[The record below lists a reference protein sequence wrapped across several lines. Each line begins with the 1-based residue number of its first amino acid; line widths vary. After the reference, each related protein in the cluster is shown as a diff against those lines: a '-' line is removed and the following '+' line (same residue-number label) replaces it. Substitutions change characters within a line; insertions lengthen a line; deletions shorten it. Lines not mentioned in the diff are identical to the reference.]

1 MEFGNGAEVGSVEGG
16 VVVGIGSPMGLGV
29 AASGNSKLYR
39 FTSDSSS
46 LLIITLR
53 DFGLDVGGERVGGE
67 SFFVSSSSASVT
79 KASKFSFLSSFKK
92 SRGKG
97 IGRPILACL

>member
-1 MEFGNGAEVGSVEGG
+1 M
-16 VVVGIGSPMGLGV
+16 VGIGSPMGLGV

-39 FTSDSSS
+39 FTSDSSFS
-46 LLIITLR
+46 LIITLR

-79 KASKFSFLSSFKK
+79 KASKFSSSSVCSGLHSGQRRLSL
-92 SRGKG
+92 SRNQA
-97 IGRPILACL
+97 R